1 MIFHSCVN
9 LPEGTMAYGNTQQV
23 PPIWVE
29 VHVPSTP
36 SRPMEVMLALDRS
49 CFAFVIMVNGPRYAA
64 ENQVPAAD
72 LSNVK
77 ITVMWVKQCHKPPHF
92 DGLYHL

>member
-72 LSNVK
+72 LSNANAINHHILMVYTTYK
-77 ITVMWVKQCHKPPHF
+77 NGDF
-92 DGLYHL
+92 GDG